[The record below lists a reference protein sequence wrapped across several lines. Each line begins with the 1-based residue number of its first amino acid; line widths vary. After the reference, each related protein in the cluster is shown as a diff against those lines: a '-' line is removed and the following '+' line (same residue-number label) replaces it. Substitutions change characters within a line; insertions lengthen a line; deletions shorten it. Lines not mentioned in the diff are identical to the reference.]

1 MGMFYENSYLYLN
14 GTQINSYG
22 MTFGVGL
29 PLSRSRSTLNLS
41 AELGRIGT
49 TSNNLL
55 KEDYAKFTLHIML
68 NERWFIK
75 RKFD

>member
-1 MGMFYENSYLYLN
+1 
-14 GTQINSYG
+14 

-29 PLSRSRSTLNLS
+29 PLNRSSSTLNLS

-55 KEDYAKFTLHIML
+55 KEDYAKITLHFML
-68 NERWFIK
+68 SERWFIK